1 MGSPHIGTLDIG
13 TLVHAALTNAGYRP
27 ASSLKLAVASSKTVP
42 GYVPGYVVVPVHVRG
57 QPNQPNALEVLHMPT
72 TDDPYRH
79 ALAYFRAL
87 TADTS
92 LDGLSITF
100 VAQPYPLV
108 HIDS

>member
-1 MGSPHIGTLDIG
+1 
-13 TLVHAALTNAGYRP
+13 VHAALTNAGYRP
-27 ASSLKLAVASSKTVP
+27 ASSLKLAVVSSKTAP
-42 GYVPGYVVVPVHVRG
+42 GYVPGFVVVPVHVHG
-57 QPNQPNALEVLHMPT
+57 QPNALEVLHMPT

>member
-1 MGSPHIGTLDIG
+1 MGSPHIG

-27 ASSLKLAVASSKTVP
+27 ASSLKLAVVSSKTAP
-42 GYVPGYVVVPVHVRG
+42 GYVAGYVVVPVHVHG
-57 QPNQPNALEVLHMPT
+57 QPNALEVLHMPT